1 MLKTFFMHHIAIFLI
16 RLYKAAI
23 SPWFPDAC
31 RFTPTCSQYGIEAF
45 QKHGFIKGFFLTI
58 NRLRK
63 CHPWG
68 GSGIDPVP

>member
-1 MLKTFFMHHIAIFLI
+1 MLKTFFMQHIAIFLI